1 MWLFIFPVAV
11 VVAFFLC
18 WAPFHAQRLLAVYG
32 STDDNTPKN
41 HTLYIVYNILTH
53 ISGVTFFLS
62 TCINPLLY
70 SVMSY
75 KFRNAFKVSVDELV
89 DKLSNIIQSG
99 GLFSGLQTTI
109 GGTCFKFD
117 WKKRWSSRTTGS
129 WKISTT
135 TTSQKQQTD
144 NEVAQTGIGRKD
156 IELRSIP

>member
-1 MWLFIFPVAV
+1 MAEKRLWLIIVIVAVYIFISVAV

-41 HTLYIVYNILTH
+41 HTFYIIYTVLTH

-75 KFRNAFKVSVDELV
+75 KFRNAFKVSVIVTVICEWMA
-89 DKLSNIIQSG
+89 KLIN
-99 GLFSGLQTTI
+99 
-109 GGTCFKFD
+109 
-117 WKKRWSSRTTGS
+117 
-129 WKISTT
+129 
-135 TTSQKQQTD
+135 
-144 NEVAQTGIGRKD
+144 
-156 IELRSIP
+156 